1 MPLDRRRLRG
11 RKIDAIGWRSLFQL
25 FLKAFEKC
33 LLRGVELDDGGLDG
47 FVVDVGAA
55 AFDLDV
61 PMSAGLSRDDVA
73 SVASVACVTVDPV
86 DVGVRALWGVE
97 GDGVL
102 GSVGWSAA
110 GCGAERKD
118 VVEGE
123 VERLRL
129 CWRLISPSLCL
140 ADVMYGR

>member
-1 MPLDRRRLRG
+1 M
-11 RKIDAIGWRSLFQL
+11 FQL

-86 DVGVRALWGVE
+86 DVGVRALWGALKAMVSLGRSDGPLRGVE
-97 GDGVL
+97 L
-102 GSVGWSAA
+102 NAKMS
-110 GCGAERKD
+110 
-118 VVEGE
+118 
-123 VERLRL
+123 
-129 CWRLISPSLCL
+129 
-140 ADVMYGR
+140 